1 MKKNKKAQGGPAIA
15 IAAIFV
21 FVAVFLVLMLG
32 FDTVDANHLGVQV
45 KLGQIKGVQDAGMQW
60 TGLFTHVYQY
70 DMRTRKNVIDMS
82 GDNSAVDKTGQAVYA
97 TININY
103 KIKHDKNTI
112 IRLYSEVGTNDV
124 IADRLNIDA
133 IVAEGFKQAT
143 VKYDALE
150 ILDKRQEVKELAK
163 ENIRANFPK
172 NFFEIQDIVI
182 TNIDFSENFKNA
194 IEAKKT
200 AEQDAL
206 KEQNQLEVVKFQ
218 QQQEIEKYKAEAE
231 KMRLQKAEVSALL
244 NEQKMIEKWD
254 GKLPQYLI
262 ITPDSQGMFLQL
274 AQGQGTVGE

>member
-1 MKKNKKAQGGPAIA
+1 MIR
-15 IAAIFV
+15 
-21 FVAVFLVLMLG
+21 L
-32 FDTVDANHLGVQV
+32 
-45 KLGQIKGVQDAGMQW
+45 
-60 TGLFTHVYQY
+60 
-70 DMRTRKNVIDMS
+70 
-82 GDNSAVDKTGQAVYA
+82 DKQYA

>member
-15 IAAIFV
+15 IAAIAIF
-21 FVAVFLVLMLG
+21 FIVFLVLMLG

-45 KLGQIKGVQDAGMQW
+45 KLGQIKGIQEAGMQW
-60 TGLFTHVYQY
+60 TGLFTHVYEY

-82 GDNSAVDKTGQAVYA
+82 GANSAVDKTGQAVYA

-103 KIKHDKNTI
+103 KIKPDKNTI
-112 IRLYSEVGTNDV
+112 TKLYSEVGTNDV

-163 ENIRANFPK
+163 ENIRTNFPK
-172 NFFEIQDIVI
+172 DFFEIQDIVI

-194 IEAKKT
+194 IESKKT

-274 AQGQGTVGE
+274 AQGQGTMGE

>member
-1 MKKNKKAQGGPAIA
+1 LIR
-15 IAAIFV
+15 
-21 FVAVFLVLMLG
+21 L
-32 FDTVDANHLGVQV
+32 
-45 KLGQIKGVQDAGMQW
+45 
-60 TGLFTHVYQY
+60 
-70 DMRTRKNVIDMS
+70 
-82 GDNSAVDKTGQAVYA
+82 DKQYA